1 MHRHPESRGGSPST
15 ARRPRRPGLVDAAL
29 APVDGASLAVLR
41 MAAGAVVV
49 LAAAR
54 TWAYGWTDRLY
65 AGPTHRFTYLGL
77 SWVPQPG
84 PIGIRVLVAA
94 TATAGLA
101 LALGWRTRLAAVAL
115 VVTWGWIEAIDATTY
130 LNHYWFVTLLA
141 ALAVAAPLGR
151 TWSLDARRRAR
162 AGIASPGTVA
172 AGWVWLLRAQVGVV
186 YAFAGLAKLQADWL
200 VRAEPL
206 RFWLPARRDLPLA
219 GSLLAAPETAH
230 VAAVAGAAFDCLV
243 VPALLWR
250 RTRPWAYAAV
260 VAFHLVTWSLFP
272 IGVFPWLMVAC
283 ATVFFEPEWPRRLL
297 ARLGSWAR
305 RAPAAA
311 TTVAPVDPSAPAE
324 WPRRPETPAGATRVR
339 RPHLAGV
346 AIALGLV
353 WVAIQVALPL
363 RHLAYPGDHRWTGEG
378 YRFGWNVLLT
388 ERVGSVAFRVR
399 DPATGRTWTADPAE
413 LYTPTQLRVLPAEAD
428 LIHQAAR
435 AIADHEADLGHPG
448 VEVRVD
454 AWLSVNG
461 RPPARW
467 IDPTV
472 DLAAQPRR
480 LGHQPWLLPPP

>member
-1 MHRHPESRGGSPST
+1 MT
-15 ARRPRRPGLVDAAL
+15 AAL
-29 APVDGASLAVLR
+29 APVDGASLAVVR
-41 MAAGAVVV
+41 MAVGAVVV
-49 LAAAR
+49 LAAGR
-54 TWAYGWTDRLY
+54 TWANGWTDSLY

-77 SWVPQPG
+77 GWVPQPG
-84 PIGIRVLVAA
+84 PLGIRLLVAA
-94 TATAGLA
+94 TAAAGLA
-101 LALGWRTRLAAVAL
+101 LALGWRTRLAALSL
-115 VVTWGWIEAIDATTY
+115 VVAWGWIEAIDATTY

-141 ALAVAAPLGR
+141 LLAVAVPFGQ
-151 TWSLDARRRAR
+151 TWSIDARRRTR
-162 AGIASPGTVA
+162 VASPAPATVA

-186 YAFAGLAKLQADWL
+186 YAFAGLAKLQVDWL

-206 RFWLPARRDLPLA
+206 RFWLPARRDLPLV

-250 RTRPWAYAAV
+250 RTRPWAYLAL

-272 IGVFPWLMVAC
+272 IGVFPWLMAAC
-283 ATVFFEPEWPRRLL
+283 ATVFFEPDWPRRAI
-297 ARLGSWAR
+297 ARVASRVGPDR
-305 RAPAAA
+305 QIGTGPAPDTAAPVAPGGAAGAAA
-311 TTVAPVDPSAPAE
+311 RGDG
-324 WPRRPETPAGATRVR
+324 RRPR
-339 RPHLAGV
+339 LAGV
-346 AIALGLV
+346 AVAVGV
-353 WVAIQVALPL
+353 AWVAIQVALPL

-399 DPATGRTWTADPAE
+399 DPATGRTWTADPTE
-413 LYTPTQLRVLPAEAD
+413 LYTPTQLRVMPAEAD
-428 LIHQAAR
+428 LVHQAAR
-435 AIADHEADLGHPG
+435 TVADHEADLGHPD

-467 IDPTV
+467 IDPAV

-480 LGHQPWLLPPP
+480 LGHQPWL